1 MYACGRKLCKMGI
14 QEGGRTEGKR
24 LDRRSKLC
32 LALVAFR
39 SKQPRAKC
47 DAQTSFHALNGG
59 FKYVPRLKLES

>member
-1 MYACGRKLCKMGI
+1 MPVGVSCVRWVYKKEEGRKEKGWIDVQAL
-14 QEGGRTEGKR
+14 
-24 LDRRSKLC
+24 

>member
-24 LDRRSKLC
+24 LDRRPSFVGL
-32 LALVAFR
+32 LL